1 VQTTLQ
7 IVEVRAGKAVTSRA
21 GLLTHW
27 HLLSLDAP
35 TVAVVWT
42 WFIGRVSQVALSSEL
57 YAAMFVAV
65 WLLYAV
71 DRLLD
76 TAAADADLEARHFF
90 HHRHRHAFANAIAAG
105 CLMLAPLLLTMARMM
120 FLLYCGVA
128 ALLLVWFSI
137 IHCFARDR
145 AERLPKEL
153 AVGIFFSAAAFLP
166 GWFAAKNELGW
177 LALAALCFGLLCTLN
192 CLSIYAW
199 EHEDHQLARAH
210 ITTRG
215 GVRALRSLDLALIGA
230 SLGAAILAPQRLA
243 VVFLAT
249 ASSAGLLLAL
259 DHRRSDFHPTALRA
273 TADLV
278 LLTPLLFAAFVR

>member
-1 VQTTLQ
+1 MQTTLQ
-7 IVEVRAGKAVTSRA
+7 VVEVRTGKAVTT
-21 GLLTHW
+21 GTVLLTHW

-42 WFIGRVSQVALSSEL
+42 WFVARAAHVALRSEL

-76 TAAADADLEARHFF
+76 AEANAELEARHLF
-90 HHRHRHAFANAIAAG
+90 HHRHRYAFAKAIAAG
-105 CLMLAPLLLTMARMM
+105 CVALAALLVKISAVL

-128 ALLLVWFSI
+128 ALLLVWFAI

-145 AERLPKEL
+145 AQRLPKEL
-153 AVGIFFSAAAFLP
+153 AVGVFFSAAVFLP
-166 GWFAAKNELGW
+166 ACLASDEKLRW

-199 EHEDHQLARAH
+199 EHADDKVAKAH
-210 ITTRG
+210 ITTRA
-215 GVRALRSLDLALIGA
+215 GVRVLRSLGLTLIVA
-230 SLGAAILAPQRLA
+230 SLGTAFFAPDRFA
-243 VVFLAT
+243 MIFLAT

-259 DHRRSDFHPTALRA
+259 NRRRSDFHPTGLRA
-273 TADLV
+273 AADLV
-278 LLTPLLFAAFVR
+278 LLTPLLFAAFMR